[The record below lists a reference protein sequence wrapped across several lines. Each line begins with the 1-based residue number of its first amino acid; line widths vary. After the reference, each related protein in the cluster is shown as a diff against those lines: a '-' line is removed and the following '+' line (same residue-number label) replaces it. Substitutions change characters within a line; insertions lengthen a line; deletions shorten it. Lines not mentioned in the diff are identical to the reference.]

1 MSKRAANDKDVTV
14 NKIKLIRTGIIAFII
29 LFILIFFIKKM
40 DEYIKA
46 KKQPSLSAEKLTE
59 QLVACSDLT
68 TAEII
73 YNGVV
78 RFDDGGIPFINEKSF
93 LMMYSAKVKAGIDIS
108 KVDVAVTNNKV
119 IVTLP
124 SVEIQ
129 DLYVDNSTLEFYD
142 KSSSLFNPVQQ
153 EDVTTAIHYADED
166 VMNHAD
172 IDGLLAKSKEQ
183 TEELIRGLLINTAG
197 DRELIIRYSEDITDD
212 DENSEEASTEN
223 KR

>member
-14 NKIKLIRTGIIAFII
+14 NKIKLIGTGIIAFII

-73 YNGVV
+73 YRLIKDLGAEVTLDIANCI
-78 RFDDGGIPFINEKSF
+78 FTAITTDT
-93 LMMYSAKVKAGIDIS
+93 DIS

-153 EDVTTAIHYADED
+153 EDVTTAIHYAEED

-212 DENSEEASTEN
+212 ENSEEASTEN

>member
-1 MSKRAANDKDVTV
+1 MAKRNANDKDVTI
-14 NKIKLIRTGIIAFII
+14 NKIKLIRTIIISLLI
-29 LFILIFFIKKM
+29 LFILIFFIKKF

-46 KKQPSLSAEKLTE
+46 KRQPALSAEKLAE

-93 LMMYSAKVKAGIDIS
+93 LMMYTAKVKAGIDIS

-124 SVEIQ
+124 EVTVQ
-129 DLYVDNSTLEFYD
+129 DLIIDNSSLEFYD
-142 KSSSLFNPVQQ
+142 KSSSLFNQVQQ
-153 EDVTTAIHYADED
+153 EDVVTAVLYAEED
-166 VMNHAD
+166 VRNHAD
-172 IDGLLAKSKEQ
+172 IAGLLEKAKIQ
-183 TEELIRGLLINTAG
+183 TESLIRNLIINAAG
-197 DRELIIRYSEDITDD
+197 DRELIIRYVDEVEDDATT
-212 DENSEEASTEN
+212 EAG
-223 KR
+223 KKK